1 MVSRCGDILFF
12 WVKLGS
18 RIGSPTTTVP
28 HATSPPPSKMP
39 RLPAIPAL
47 LEVMTRI
54 PPLMSLRTRP
64 TPWLR
69 VPWGWWVKRRRRS
82 TRWKASPTTLVV
94 DTEDIPTAQA
104 DTTPASV
111 SMTTVASAASLT
123 TPAVSAASPTAQ
135 AETAPASAV
144 RPTTPTSLL
153 SNFASNNQTSMDA
166 GPARRS
172 SQDAGSLTV
181 SRSFSRMCRASKEK
195 CPPAGCVPH
204 PCDHLNTSLVTAQ
217 SDFWW
222 HVPGSLMCHMQ
233 GMPDLLSQHTQDDT
247 DTQLPDIGQGHDGK
261 GQGHLIQG
269 GGHHH
274 EVQGPPTPNTADPFP
289 KATIKPTSS
298 IVPSALLVYA
308 DCPDPQTIS
317 RQ

>member
-1 MVSRCGDILFF
+1 
-12 WVKLGS
+12 
-18 RIGSPTTTVP
+18 
-28 HATSPPPSKMP
+28 
-39 RLPAIPAL
+39 
-47 LEVMTRI
+47 MTRI
-54 PPLMSLRTRP
+54 PPLMTLRTRP

-82 TRWKASPTTLVV
+82 TRRRKASPTTLVV
-94 DTEDIPTAQA
+94 DREDI
-104 DTTPASV
+104 
-111 SMTTVASAASLT
+111 
-123 TPAVSAASPTAQ
+123 PTAQ
-135 AETAPASAV
+135 AETAPASV
-144 RPTTPTSLL
+144 SMTTPASAVSLATS
-153 SNFASNNQTSMDA
+153 ASNDQTSMDA
-166 GPARRS
+166 GPARRP
-172 SQDAGSLTV
+172 SQDAGSITV
-181 SRSFSRMCRASKEK
+181 SRGVSRMRCASKEK

-204 PCDHLNTSLVTAQ
+204 PWDHLNTSLVTAQ

-222 HVPGSLMCHMQ
+222 HVPGSLMSHMQ
-233 GMPDLLSQHTQDDT
+233 NMPDLLSQHTQDDT
-247 DTQLPDIGQGHDGK
+247 DTQLPDIGQGHGGK

-289 KATIKPTSS
+289 EATIKPTSS